1 MKVLVCG
8 LGSMGRRRIRL
19 LKSLNSNLEIYG
31 VDNNLE
37 RANKIANDY
46 DIIVYNS
53 LDKAYALQRPACLFV
68 CTSPLA
74 HYSIIKQGLDLGMHV
89 FTEINVVADGYD
101 ELVELAKQK
110 NLKLFLSSTMNYKCD
125 IKYITE
131 KVNKLAQKTSY
142 IYHVGQYLPDWHP
155 WENYKSFFVNDVR
168 TNGCREILA
177 IQIPWIVKCFGEIE
191 DVKTINGSISSLGLN
206 YPDTIM
212 ILIKHKN
219 GNMGTFI
226 VDVVARNP
234 VTNLTIESNDLFITW
249 NGSEDGLF
257 ELDMKTKQL
266 NNVKLTNDS
275 ATHIDGYSKLIVEE
289 PYLDEIKA
297 FFEYINNDNEPIY
310 SFVDDKIVLKWIDK
324 MEDIK

>member
-19 LKSLNSNLEIYG
+19 LKSLSSNLEIYG
-31 VDNNLE
+31 IDSNLE
-37 RANKIANDY
+37 RANKVAKDY
-46 DIIVYNS
+46 DIIVYDS
-53 LDKAYALQRPACLFV
+53 IDKAYGLQKPECLFV

-101 ELVELAKQK
+101 ELIELAKQK
-110 NLKLFLSSTMNYKCD
+110 NLKLFLSSTMNYKPN
-125 IKYITE
+125 IKYIINR
-131 KVNKLAQKTSY
+131 VHQLNQPTSY
-142 IYHVGQYLPDWHP
+142 SYHVGQYLPDWHP

-177 IQIPWIVKCFGEIE
+177 IQMPWIVKCFGEIE
-191 DVKTINGSISSLGLN
+191 DVKTIKGSISSLGLN

-212 ILIKHKN
+212 ILVKHKN
-219 GNMGTFI
+219 GNMGTFF

-234 VTNLTIESNDLFITW
+234 VTNLTIESNDLFMTW
-249 NGSEDGLF
+249 NGSENGLF

-275 ATHIDGYSKLIVEE
+275 ATHIDGYSKLIIEE
-289 PYLDEIKA
+289 PYLEEIKA
-297 FFEYINNDNEPIY
+297 FFEYIENDNQPIY